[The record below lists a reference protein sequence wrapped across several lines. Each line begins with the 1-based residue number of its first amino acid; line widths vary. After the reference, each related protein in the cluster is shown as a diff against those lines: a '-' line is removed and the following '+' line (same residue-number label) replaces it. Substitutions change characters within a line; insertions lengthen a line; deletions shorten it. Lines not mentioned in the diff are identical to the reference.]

1 MPATSKKTEPKP
13 EAKPDSIPIT
23 NIQKVGVL
31 RFHAKN
37 SDSGSQLADYIEI
50 KPGETVPVPMRVW
63 ENYEARVDVQAMDR
77 VHFVIGG
84 LKPGEQ
90 MKTPTAQAQALALRE
105 KDIAA
110 REAELTAYEGRL
122 EDARR
127 ELEAKKTA
135 LHEGH

>member
-1 MPATSKKTEPKP
+1 MPAASKTDAKKKTEHEPV
-13 EAKPDSIPIT
+13 PIT

-31 RFHAKN
+31 RFHAK
-37 SDSGSQLADYIEI
+37 DPDVPLGKYIEI
-50 KPGETVPVPMRVW
+50 KPGETVSVPW
-63 ENYEARVDVQAMDR
+63 EIWKNYEARADVEAHDR

-84 LKPGEQ
+84 MKPGEE

-110 REAELTAYEGRL
+110 REAELTAYEARL
-122 EDARR
+122 EEARR